1 MTDQFLGEI
10 RPVGF
15 LFAPQ
20 GWALCNGQLLPIQQN
35 TALFSLLGT
44 TYGGNGVNTFALPDL
59 QARIPL
65 HADHG
70 AGSPGLSPVQ
80 LGEQVG
86 SSSVTLT
93 AANLAPHSHVPLAAQ
108 GPGATNSPAGA
119 IWAMATLGRVV
130 DQIYATSGG
139 TAAMAASALGATG
152 GGQPHN
158 NMPPY
163 LVINFVI
170 ALTGIYPSR
179 P

>member
-1 MTDQFLGEI
+1 MSDPFIGEI

-20 GWALCNGQLLPIQQN
+20 GWAMCNGQLLPISQN
-35 TALFSLLGT
+35 TPLFSLLGNS
-44 TYGGNGVNTFALPDL
+44 YGGDGRATFALPNL

-65 HADHG
+65 HANGGTG
-70 AGSPGLSPVQ
+70 APGLSPVQ

-93 AANLAPHSHVPLAAQ
+93 AANLAPHNHVPAAVQ
-108 GPGATNSPAGA
+108 ALGTTNSPAGA
-119 IWAMATLGRVV
+119 TWAVPTVGRVI
-130 DQIYATSGG
+130 DQTYATTGG
-139 TAAMAASALGATG
+139 TAPMAASAVGATG

-163 LVINFVI
+163 LVINFII
-170 ALTGIYPSR
+170 ALQGIYPPR
-179 P
+179 Q